1 MMATEPQSTAPET
14 EPETP
19 ARPRLT
25 RREFLRAMGTF
36 AAGAALAACTP
47 GMPVPKARTGE
58 KAQLVYQ
65 DWRTDWFPEMS
76 MRMLEDF
83 HAANPNIRVFYTPDP
98 DNLEE
103 KMLLDMGAGTAP
115 DVLAGCCDFFPVWG
129 QKDYLLDLQ
138 PYIDADVDPG
148 VIAEWDRAQYA
159 ALLLPNGKRFGLP
172 KYHGALAL
180 YYNKDLFDEYKVDY
194 PTADWNI
201 DDYLDA
207 MRKLTKD
214 RDGDG
219 QTDLWG
225 SMVDI
230 AWERLQMHVNGWGG
244 HFVDPAD
251 PTHSLMGEPPAL
263 KAMEWIRQRMWD
275 DQVMATFPNVEN
287 QETRTA
293 FSSGKLAMVEDGSW
307 ALKDI
312 LTASNFRVGVA
323 RFPKGPERRVTLA
336 TPDAFGI
343 YAGTHYPEAAWE
355 LMKFLISKDYGL
367 AMARAN
373 FLQPARSSLVDQWVE
388 IIRAELKEK
397 ANEVDIGVF
406 ADGHINGYSVVTE
419 IFPNMAAA
427 SELARSAWEKIYT
440 LGQQP
445 TVSLIEVSRQIQ
457 ALQKPTG
464 G

>member
-1 MMATEPQSTAPET
+1 METEPQPKAEATGA
-14 EPETP
+14 ETP
-19 ARPRLT
+19 IRPRLT
-25 RREFLRAMGTF
+25 RREFLKAMGTF

-47 GMPVPKARTGE
+47 GMAVPKARSGE

-129 QKDYLLDLQ
+129 QKDFLLDLQ
-138 PYIDADVDPG
+138 PYIDADVDAAT
-148 VIAEWDRAQYA
+148 IAEWDQAQYA

-180 YYNKDLFDEYKVDY
+180 FYNKDVFDEYGVDY
-194 PTADWNI
+194 PAADW
-201 DDYLDA
+201 DHDAYLNA
-207 MRKLTKD
+207 MRRLTKD

-219 QTDLWG
+219 KTDLWG

-251 PTHSLMGEPPAL
+251 PTHSLMGEPESLAAL
-263 KAMEWIRQRMWD
+263 EWVRARMWD
-275 DQVMATFPNVEN
+275 DRVMATFPDVEN

-293 FSSGKLAMVEDGSW
+293 FSNGRLAMVEDGSW

-312 LTASNFRVGVA
+312 LTNSNFRVGVA
-323 RFPKGPERRVTLA
+323 PFPRGPQRHVTLA
-336 TPDAFGI
+336 TTDAFGI
-343 YAGTHYPEAAWE
+343 YAGTRYPDAAWE

-388 IIRAELKEK
+388 IVRADVGDK
-397 ANEVDIGVF
+397 AREVDIGVF
-406 ADGHINGYSVVTE
+406 ADGHIQGYSVTTE
-419 IFPNMAAA
+419 IFTNMGAA

-440 LGQQP
+440 LGQQG
-445 TVSLIEVSRQIQ
+445 TNVMVDVSRQIQ
-457 ALQKPTG
+457 AVQKPAG